1 MNEKILKKLR
11 TLIACTM
18 LTLLMV
24 NVVNAQGTST
34 RKIEGV
40 VTNEQKEPLQGVVVE
55 DKKSN
60 AASLTDANGKFSISV
75 KGSGTLSMS
84 FTGYTT
90 QAVTY
95 NESSSILNVVLL
107 LDTKGLEEVVVVGY
121 ATVKRKDV
129 TGSVAGI
136 GAKDIRSRPVNNA
149 VQSMQGKVAGVDIS
163 SNERPG
169 TVGSINIRGV
179 RSLTA
184 SNSPLFVVDGI
195 PLTTGGIDNINPQD
209 IETIDVLK
217 DASATAI
224 FGSRGANGVIIVT
237 TKQGK
242 SGKVVVNF
250 NHNITSETLN
260 DSRKMFNAGDYI
272 TYRRWAYY
280 YAGLNQTTG
289 VSTYP
294 RGDQPTVATDRVFF
308 GATSDPTAWANI
320 EKGWAS
326 GTWDGSK
333 VTTTDWGAIV
343 KQNSITSDNL
353 LSVSGGTD
361 KLKAYASL
369 GYLNNTGTI
378 KGQSFQRYTAKV
390 NLDFNATK
398 WFSLGSNLNVN
409 YNMQQFGQSGRGV
422 ATIGSPSGGLYE
434 SSRSIFPYALPYDAN
449 GVRILFPG
457 GDNAIKNV
465 VDEWLYNIDQRET
478 LRTFGSIYTQ
488 LNFGSIFP
496 ALKGLR
502 YRMNFGPD
510 ISQYEN
516 GAYIDSK
523 SVANGGSTSWASVNN
538 EKRFSYTLD
547 HLLYYDKSIGDHT
560 FGLTLLQS
568 QTAYKLNGQSVTGN
582 GVPLESQRWN
592 ALTSGVVTGQ
602 LTTASNLVETQ
613 LLSYMARL
621 NYSFKDRYLL
631 TVSARQDG
639 ASQLAEGY
647 KYSLFPS
654 AAFAWRVNQEKFMD
668 NLKWVND
675 LKLRIG
681 AGVTGNSAVAA
692 YSTQGAVL
700 SLFYPNNASSVAG
713 AILNPLLANK
723 ELGWEKTT
731 QYNLGVDFQLF
742 DRRLSGTI
750 DVYKSRTTD
759 LIMQRTIP
767 SVTGYTTTFA
777 NIGETANRG
786 IDMSLTTVNI
796 KNNDFNWSTTFNA
809 SWQKD
814 EIVSLSNGKQNDI
827 GNNWFIGQ
835 PIGVIYGYKAL
846 GLWQKSDA
854 AEYAKFNANG
864 NTFTPGSVR
873 IQDVNGDSKIEPNF
887 DRQII
892 GWTRPRWVVGMTNS
906 LSYKNF
912 TFDIFIYG
920 RLNYKYNYGGE
931 VQAARS
937 VNRVINYYNEN
948 NTNAEFQKPIFNA
961 GGAAGDAFFPAL
973 GYLNASFLKIRNIS
987 MSYNLNSKSTSKL
1000 GLSGLRAFLQV
1011 QNPGMLTSQIK
1022 FMDMD
1027 VVGNTWNRGYTIG
1040 INASF

>member
-1 MNEKILKKLR
+1 MNQTTFKKLR
-11 TLIACTM
+11 VGFAALVVCF
-18 LTLLMV
+18 LMQAV
-24 NVVNAQGTST
+24 QGQQAAG
-34 RKIEGV
+34 RKLEGV
-40 VTNEQKEPLQGVVVE
+40 ITNEQKEPLQGVVIE
-55 DKKSN
+55 DKKSGT
-60 AASLTDANGKFSISV
+60 SVLSDATGKFSITV
-75 KGSGTLSMS
+75 KDKGTLNIS
-84 FTGYTT
+84 FTGYSSQTVAYT
-90 QAVTY
+90 
-95 NESSSILNVVLL
+95 ESSSNLSVSLAI
-107 LDTKGLEEVVVVGY
+107 DTKGLDEVVVVGY

-129 TGSVAGI
+129 TGAVAGI
-136 GAKDIRSRPVNNA
+136 GSKDIKSRPVNNA
-149 VQSMQGKVAGVDIS
+149 VQEMQGKVAGVDIS
-163 SNERPG
+163 SIERPG

-195 PLTTGGIDNINPQD
+195 PLTTGGIDNLNPQD
-209 IETIDVLK
+209 IESIDVLK

-250 NHNITSETLN
+250 NSNITSETLN
-260 DSRKMFNAGDYI
+260 DSREMFNAADYI

-294 RGDQPTVATDRVFF
+294 RGDQPTLATDRVFF
-308 GATSDPTAWANI
+308 NATGDPTAWANV

-333 VTTTDWGAIV
+333 VSTTDWGAIV

-369 GYLNNTGTI
+369 GYLNNVGTI
-378 KGQSFQRYTAKV
+378 KGQSFERYTAKV
-390 NLDFNATK
+390 NLDFNATS
-398 WFSLGSNLNVN
+398 WFSLGSSLNVN
-409 YNMQQFGQSGRGV
+409 YNLQQFGQSGRGV
-422 ATIGSPSGGLYE
+422 STIGSPAGGLYE
-434 SSRSIFPYALPYDAN
+434 SARSIFPYALPYDAN
-449 GVRILFPG
+449 GERILFPG
-457 GDNAIKNV
+457 GDVAVKNV
-465 VDEWLYNIDQRET
+465 ADEWKYNMDSRTT

-488 LNFGSIFP
+488 LNLGSIVP
-496 ALKGLR
+496 VLKGLK

-510 ISQYEN
+510 ISQFEN
-516 GAYIDSK
+516 GAYIDSR

-538 EKRFSYTLD
+538 ERRFSYTLD
-547 HLLYYDKSIGDHT
+547 NLLYYDRSVGEHT

-568 QTAYKLNGQSVTGN
+568 QTAYRLSGQSVTGN

-654 AAFAWRVNQEKFMD
+654 AAIAWRINQEKFMD
-668 NLKWVND
+668 NVSWVND

-681 AGVTGNSAVAA
+681 AGVTGNSAVAP

-700 SLFYPNNASSVAG
+700 ALFYPINNGNTTG
-713 AILNPLLANK
+713 AILNPQLANK

-731 QYNLGVDFQLF
+731 QYNLGVDFQLL

-750 DVYKSRTTD
+750 DVYQSRTTD
-759 LIMQRTIP
+759 LIMQRSIP

-786 IDMSLTTVNI
+786 IDISLTTVNI
-796 KNNDFNWSTTFNA
+796 RKQNFNWSTTLNA

-827 GNNWFIGQ
+827 ANNWFIGQ

-846 GLWQKSDA
+846 GLWQK
-854 AEYAKFNANG
+854 K
-864 NTFTPGSVR
+864 
-873 IQDVNGDSKIEPNF
+873 
-887 DRQII
+887 
-892 GWTRPRWVVGMTNS
+892 
-906 LSYKNF
+906 
-912 TFDIFIYG
+912 
-920 RLNYKYNYGGE
+920 
-931 VQAARS
+931 
-937 VNRVINYYNEN
+937 
-948 NTNAEFQKPIFNA
+948 
-961 GGAAGDAFFPAL
+961 
-973 GYLNASFLKIRNIS
+973 
-987 MSYNLNSKSTSKL
+987 
-1000 GLSGLRAFLQV
+1000 
-1011 QNPGMLTSQIK
+1011 
-1022 FMDMD
+1022 
-1027 VVGNTWNRGYTIG
+1027 
-1040 INASF
+1040 

>member
-1 MNEKILKKLR
+1 MRLLLSCAIFSCLLMQDVQAQGNDAR
-11 TLIACTM
+11 TL
-18 LTLLMV
+18 
-24 NVVNAQGTST
+24 
-34 RKIEGV
+34 EGV
-40 VTNEQKEPLQGVVVE
+40 VKGDNGSPLQGVVIE
-55 DKKSN
+55 DKNSN
-60 AASLTDANGKFSISV
+60 ASVLSDAEGKFKISV
-75 KGSGTLSMS
+75 KGKGNLNVSH
-84 FTGYTT
+84 TGFIS
-90 QAVTY
+90 QSVAY
-95 NESSSILNVVLL
+95 NESTTSLTIILAT
-107 LDTKGLEEVVVVGY
+107 DTKGMEEVVVVGY

-129 TGSVAGI
+129 TGAVAGI
-136 GAKDIRSRPVNNA
+136 GAKDIKSRPVTNA
-149 VQSMQGKVAGVDIS
+149 VQAMQGKVAGVDIS

-169 TVGSINIRGV
+169 TIGSINIRGV
-179 RSLTA
+179 RSLSA

-195 PLTTGGIDNINPQD
+195 PLTTGTIDNLNPQD

-250 NHNITSETLN
+250 NHNLTSETLN
-260 DSRKMFNAGDYI
+260 DSREMFNAADYI

-289 VSTYP
+289 ISTYP
-294 RGDQPTVATDRVFF
+294 RGDQPTLAADRVYFN
-308 GATSDPTAWANI
+308 ATGDPAAFANI

-333 VTTTDWGAIV
+333 VSTIDWGGIV

-378 KGQSFQRYTAKV
+378 RGQSFQRYTAKV

-398 WFSLGSNLNVN
+398 WFSLGSNINVN
-409 YNMQQFGQSGRGV
+409 YNVQQFGQSGRGV
-422 ATIGSPSGGLYE
+422 ATIGSPAGGLYE
-434 SSRSIFPYALPYDAN
+434 SARSIFPYAVPYDAN
-449 GVRILFPG
+449 GERILFPG
-457 GDNAIKNV
+457 GDVAVKNV
-465 VDEWLYNIDQRET
+465 IDEWLYNIDQRVT
-478 LRTFGSIYTQ
+478 LRAFGSIYTQ
-488 LNFGSIFP
+488 LNFGSIIP
-496 ALKGLR
+496 ALKGLK

-510 ISQYEN
+510 ISQFEN

-547 HLLYYDKSIGDHT
+547 NLLYYDKSIGEHT

-582 GVPLESQRWN
+582 GIPLESQRWN
-592 ALTSGVVTGQ
+592 ALTSGAVTGQ

-621 NYSFKDRYLL
+621 NYSYKDRYLL

-654 AAFAWRVNQEKFMD
+654 AAFAWRINQEKFMD
-668 NLKWVND
+668 NVKWVND
-675 LKLRIG
+675 LKLRLG
-681 AGVTGNSAVAA
+681 AGVTGNSAVSP
-692 YSTQGAVL
+692 YSTQGAL
-700 SLFYPNNASSVAG
+700 LALFYPQNNGSTAG
-713 AILNPLLANK
+713 AILNPLLANRA
-723 ELGWEKTT
+723 LGWENTT
-731 QYNLGVDFQLF
+731 QYNVGIDFQF
-742 DRRLSGTI
+742 FNRRVSGTI
-750 DVYKSRTTD
+750 DAYRSRTTD
-759 LIMQRTIP
+759 LIMRRTIP

-786 IDMSLTTVNI
+786 IDMSLTTVNYQ
-796 KNNDFNWSTTFNA
+796 NQNLNWSTTFNA

-814 EIVSLSNGKQNDI
+814 EIVSLSNGKQDDI

-846 GLWQKSDA
+846 GLWQKSDLDT
-854 AEYAKFNANG
+854 YKLFNANG
-864 NTFTPGSVR
+864 NNFTPGSVR
-873 IQDVNGDSKIEPNF
+873 VEDVNKDNKIDPNF

-906 LSYKNF
+906 LTYKNF
-912 TFDIFIYG
+912 VFDIFIYG
-920 RLNYKYNYGGE
+920 RLNYKHNYGGE

-961 GGAAGDAFFPAL
+961 GGAAGDAFFTAL
-973 GYLNASFLKIRNIS
+973 GYLDASFLKIRNIS
-987 MSYNLNSKSTSKL
+987 LSYNLRGKSVAKL
-1000 GLSGLRAFLQV
+1000 GMSDLRAFLQV
-1011 QNPGMLTSQIK
+1011 QNPGMLSSKIK
-1022 FMDMD
+1022 FIDMD
-1027 VVGNTWNRGYTIG
+1027 VVSSTWNRGITIG

>member
-378 KGQSFQRYTAKV
+378 KGQSF
-390 NLDFNATK
+390 
-398 WFSLGSNLNVN
+398 
-409 YNMQQFGQSGRGV
+409 
-422 ATIGSPSGGLYE
+422 
-434 SSRSIFPYALPYDAN
+434 
-449 GVRILFPG
+449 
-457 GDNAIKNV
+457 
-465 VDEWLYNIDQRET
+465 
-478 LRTFGSIYTQ
+478 
-488 LNFGSIFP
+488 
-496 ALKGLR
+496 
-502 YRMNFGPD
+502 
-510 ISQYEN
+510 
-516 GAYIDSK
+516 
-523 SVANGGSTSWASVNN
+523 
-538 EKRFSYTLD
+538 
-547 HLLYYDKSIGDHT
+547 
-560 FGLTLLQS
+560 
-568 QTAYKLNGQSVTGN
+568 
-582 GVPLESQRWN
+582 
-592 ALTSGVVTGQ
+592 
-602 LTTASNLVETQ
+602 
-613 LLSYMARL
+613 
-621 NYSFKDRYLL
+621 
-631 TVSARQDG
+631 
-639 ASQLAEGY
+639 
-647 KYSLFPS
+647 
-654 AAFAWRVNQEKFMD
+654 
-668 NLKWVND
+668 
-675 LKLRIG
+675 
-681 AGVTGNSAVAA
+681 
-692 YSTQGAVL
+692 
-700 SLFYPNNASSVAG
+700 
-713 AILNPLLANK
+713 
-723 ELGWEKTT
+723 
-731 QYNLGVDFQLF
+731 
-742 DRRLSGTI
+742 
-750 DVYKSRTTD
+750 
-759 LIMQRTIP
+759 
-767 SVTGYTTTFA
+767 
-777 NIGETANRG
+777 
-786 IDMSLTTVNI
+786 
-796 KNNDFNWSTTFNA
+796 
-809 SWQKD
+809 
-814 EIVSLSNGKQNDI
+814 
-827 GNNWFIGQ
+827 
-835 PIGVIYGYKAL
+835 
-846 GLWQKSDA
+846 
-854 AEYAKFNANG
+854 
-864 NTFTPGSVR
+864 
-873 IQDVNGDSKIEPNF
+873 
-887 DRQII
+887 
-892 GWTRPRWVVGMTNS
+892 
-906 LSYKNF
+906 
-912 TFDIFIYG
+912 
-920 RLNYKYNYGGE
+920 
-931 VQAARS
+931 
-937 VNRVINYYNEN
+937 
-948 NTNAEFQKPIFNA
+948 
-961 GGAAGDAFFPAL
+961 
-973 GYLNASFLKIRNIS
+973 
-987 MSYNLNSKSTSKL
+987 
-1000 GLSGLRAFLQV
+1000 
-1011 QNPGMLTSQIK
+1011 
-1022 FMDMD
+1022 
-1027 VVGNTWNRGYTIG
+1027 
-1040 INASF
+1040 

>member
-1 MNEKILKKLR
+1 
-11 TLIACTM
+11 
-18 LTLLMV
+18 V
-24 NVVNAQGTST
+24 
-34 RKIEGV
+34 
-40 VTNEQKEPLQGVVVE
+40 
-55 DKKSN
+55 
-60 AASLTDANGKFSISV
+60 
-75 KGSGTLSMS
+75 
-84 FTGYTT
+84 
-90 QAVTY
+90 
-95 NESSSILNVVLL
+95 
-107 LDTKGLEEVVVVGY
+107 
-121 ATVKRKDV
+121 
-129 TGSVAGI
+129 
-136 GAKDIRSRPVNNA
+136 
-149 VQSMQGKVAGVDIS
+149 
-163 SNERPG
+163 
-169 TVGSINIRGV
+169 
-179 RSLTA
+179 
-184 SNSPLFVVDGI
+184 
-195 PLTTGGIDNINPQD
+195 
-209 IETIDVLK
+209 
-217 DASATAI
+217 
-224 FGSRGANGVIIVT
+224 
-237 TKQGK
+237 
-242 SGKVVVNF
+242 
-250 NHNITSETLN
+250 
-260 DSRKMFNAGDYI
+260 
-272 TYRRWAYY
+272 
-280 YAGLNQTTG
+280 
-289 VSTYP
+289 
-294 RGDQPTVATDRVFF
+294 
-308 GATSDPTAWANI
+308 
-320 EKGWAS
+320 
-326 GTWDGSK
+326 
-333 VTTTDWGAIV
+333 
-343 KQNSITSDNL
+343 
-353 LSVSGGTD
+353 
-361 KLKAYASL
+361 
-369 GYLNNTGTI
+369 
-378 KGQSFQRYTAKV
+378 
-390 NLDFNATK
+390 
-398 WFSLGSNLNVN
+398 
-409 YNMQQFGQSGRGV
+409 
-422 ATIGSPSGGLYE
+422 
-434 SSRSIFPYALPYDAN
+434 
-449 GVRILFPG
+449 
-457 GDNAIKNV
+457 
-465 VDEWLYNIDQRET
+465 
-478 LRTFGSIYTQ
+478 
-488 LNFGSIFP
+488 
-496 ALKGLR
+496 LKGLK

-516 GAYIDSK
+516 GGYIDSK

-547 HLLYYDKSIGDHT
+547 HLLYYDKSVGEHS

-582 GVPLESQRWN
+582 GIPLESQRWN

-602 LTTASNLVETQ
+602 LTTASNLIETQ

-654 AAFAWRVNQEKFMD
+654 AALAWRVNQEKFMD
-668 NLKWVND
+668 NVKWVND

-700 SLFYPNNASSVAG
+700 SLFYPNNTTSVAG
-713 AILNPLLANK
+713 AILNPQLANQQ
-723 ELGWEKTT
+723 LGWEKTT

-742 DRRLSGTI
+742 NRRLSGTI
-750 DVYKSRTTD
+750 DVYKSKTTD

-777 NIGETANRG
+777 NIGETANKG
-786 IDMSLTTVNI
+786 IDISITTVNV
-796 KNNDFNWSTTFNA
+796 KNTDFNWSTTFNG

-814 EIVSLSNGKQNDI
+814 EIVSLSNGKQDDI

-846 GLWQKSDA
+846 GLWQKTDQ

-864 NTFTPGSVR
+864 NTFTPGNVR
-873 IQDVNGDSKIEPNF
+873 IQDVNGDNKIEPNF

-987 MSYNLNSKSTSKL
+987 MSYNLKGKSVSKL
-1000 GLSGLRAFLQV
+1000 GLSDLRAFLQV
-1011 QNPGMLTSQIK
+1011 QNPGMLSSQIK

-1027 VVGNTWNRGYTIG
+1027 VVGNTWNRGFTIG

>member
-1 MNEKILKKLR
+1 MNQTTFKKLR
-11 TLIACTM
+11 VGFAALIVCF
-18 LTLLMV
+18 LMQAV
-24 NVVNAQGTST
+24 QGQQASG
-34 RKIEGV
+34 RRLEGV
-40 VTNEQKEPLQGVVVE
+40 ITNEQKEPLQGVVIE
-55 DKKSN
+55 DKKSGTSVLSD
-60 AASLTDANGKFSISV
+60 ASGKFSITV
-75 KGSGTLSMS
+75 KDKGTLNIS
-84 FTGYTT
+84 FTGYSSQTVAYT
-90 QAVTY
+90 
-95 NESSSILNVVLL
+95 ESSSNLSVSLAI
-107 LDTKGLEEVVVVGY
+107 DTKGLDEVVVVGY

-129 TGSVAGI
+129 TGAVAGI
-136 GAKDIRSRPVNNA
+136 GSKDIKSRPVTNA
-149 VQSMQGKVAGVDIS
+149 VQAMQGKVAGVDIS

-195 PLTTGGIDNINPQD
+195 PLSTGGIDNLNPQD
-209 IETIDVLK
+209 IESIDVLK

-250 NHNITSETLN
+250 NSNITSETLN
-260 DSRKMFNAGDYI
+260 DSREMFNSADYI

-294 RGDQPTVATDRVFF
+294 RGDQPTLATDRVFF
-308 GATSDPTAWANI
+308 NATGDPTAWANI

-333 VTTTDWGAIV
+333 VATTDWGAIV

-369 GYLNNTGTI
+369 GYLNNVGTI
-378 KGQSFQRYTAKV
+378 KGQSFERYTAKV
-390 NLDFNATK
+390 NLDFNATS
-398 WFSLGSNLNVN
+398 WFSLGSNLNIN
-409 YNMQQFGQSGRGV
+409 YNLQQFGQSGRGV
-422 ATIGSPSGGLYE
+422 ATIGSPAGGLYE

-449 GVRILFPG
+449 GERILFPG
-457 GDNAIKNV
+457 GDNAVKNV
-465 VDEWLYNIDQRET
+465 VDEWLYNIDSRTT

-488 LNFGSIFP
+488 LNIGSIIP
-496 ALKGLR
+496 VLKGLR

-510 ISQYEN
+510 ISQFEN
-516 GAYIDSK
+516 GAYIDSR

-547 HLLYYDKSIGDHT
+547 HLLYYDKSIGEHT
-560 FGLTLLQS
+560 FGLTLLNS

-654 AAFAWRVNQEKFMD
+654 AAIAWRINQEKFMD
-668 NLKWVND
+668 NVSWVND

-681 AGVTGNSAVAA
+681 AGVTGNSAVSP

-700 SLFYPNNASSVAG
+700 SLFYPVNNGNTAG
-713 AILNPLLANK
+713 AILNPQLANK

-759 LIMQRTIP
+759 LIMQRSIP

-786 IDMSLTTVNI
+786 IDMSITTVNI
-796 KNNDFNWSTTFNA
+796 KNQNFNWSTTLNA

-827 GNNWFIGQ
+827 ANNWFIGQ

-846 GLWQKSDA
+846 GLWQKSDLDQ
-854 AEYAKFNANG
+854 YKLFNANG
-864 NTFTPGSVR
+864 NTFTPGNVR
-873 IQDVNGDSKIEPNF
+873 VQDLNGDNKIDPNN

-961 GGAAGDAFFPAL
+961 GGAAGDAFFSAL
-973 GYLNASFLKIRNIS
+973 GYLNADFLKIRNIS
-987 MSYNLNSKSTSKL
+987 MSYNLRGKSVAKV
-1000 GLSGLRAFLQV
+1000 GLSDLRVFLQV
-1011 QNPGMLTSQIK
+1011 QNPGMLTSKIK
-1022 FMDMD
+1022 FIDMD
-1027 VVGNTWNRGYTIG
+1027 VVSSTWNRGYTIG

>member
-1 MNEKILKKLR
+1 MNQTTFTKLR
-11 TLIACTM
+11 LAIAALFVCFM
-18 LTLLMV
+18 MQAV
-24 NVVNAQGTST
+24 QGQQAST
-34 RKIEGV
+34 RKLEGV
-40 VTNEQKEPLQGVVVE
+40 ITNEKNEPLQGVVVE
-55 DKKSN
+55 DKKS
-60 AASLTDANGKFSISV
+60 SSSVLTDAAGKFSINV
-75 KGSGTLSMS
+75 KDKGVLNIS
-84 FTGYTT
+84 FTGYSSQTIAYT
-90 QAVTY
+90 
-95 NESSSILNVVLL
+95 ESSNNLAISLAI
-107 LDTKGLEEVVVVGY
+107 DTKGLDEVVVVGY

-129 TGSVAGI
+129 TGAVAGI
-136 GAKDIRSRPVNNA
+136 GAKDIKSRPVNNA
-149 VQSMQGKVAGVDIS
+149 VQAMQGKVAGVDIS

-179 RSLTA
+179 RSLSA

-195 PLTTGGIDNINPQD
+195 PLTTGSIDNLNPQD
-209 IETIDVLK
+209 IESIDVLK

-250 NHNITSETLN
+250 NHNITAETLN
-260 DSRKMFNAGDYI
+260 DSREMFNAPDYI

-289 VSTYP
+289 ISTYP
-294 RGDQPTVATDRVFF
+294 RGDQPTLATDRVFF
-308 GATSDPTAWANI
+308 NATGDPAAFANI
-320 EKGWAS
+320 EKGWSS
-326 GTWDGSK
+326 GSWDPSK
-333 VTTTDWGAIV
+333 VVTTDWGALV
-343 KQNSITSDNL
+343 KQSSITSDNL

-390 NLDFNATK
+390 NLDFNATS
-398 WFSLGSNLNVN
+398 WFSLGSNINVN
-409 YNMQQFGQSGRGV
+409 YNIQQFGQSGRGV
-422 ATIGSPSGGLYE
+422 ATIGSPAGGLYE
-434 SSRSIFPYALPYDAN
+434 SARSIFPYAVPYDAN
-449 GVRILFPG
+449 GDRILFPG
-457 GDNAIKNV
+457 GDNAVKNV
-465 VDEWLYNIDQRET
+465 IDEWLYNIDERVT

-488 LNFGSIFP
+488 LNFGAIIP
-496 ALKGLR
+496 ALKGLK

-510 ISQYEN
+510 ISQFEN

-547 HLLYYDKSIGDHT
+547 NLLYYDKSIGEHS

-568 QTAYKLNGQSVTGN
+568 QTSYKLNGQSVTGN
-582 GVPLESQRWN
+582 GIPLESQRWN
-592 ALTSGVVTGQ
+592 ALTSGAVTGQ

-621 NYSFKDRYLL
+621 NYSFKERYLL

-647 KYSLFPS
+647 KYSVFPS
-654 AAFAWRVNQEKFMD
+654 AAIAWRVNQEKFMY
-668 NLKWVND
+668 NVNWVND
-675 LKLRIG
+675 LKLRLG
-681 AGVTGNSAVAA
+681 AGVTGNSAVSP
-692 YSTQGAVL
+692 YSTQGAL
-700 SLFYPNNASSVAG
+700 LALFYPQNNSSTAG
-713 AILNPLLANK
+713 AILNPLLANR
-723 ELGWEKTT
+723 ELGWENTT
-731 QYNLGVDFQLF
+731 QYNVGVDFQLF
-742 DRRLSGTI
+742 NRRVSGTI
-750 DVYKSRTTD
+750 DAYKSRTTD

-767 SVTGYTTTFA
+767 SVTGFTTTFA

-786 IDMSLTTVNI
+786 IDMSVTTMNI
-796 KNNDFNWSTTFNA
+796 RNNNFNWSTTLNA

-814 EIVSLSNGKQNDI
+814 EIVSLSNGKQDDI

-846 GLWQKSDA
+846 GLWQKSDLDT
-854 AEYAKFNANG
+854 YKLFNANG

-873 IQDVNGDSKIEPNF
+873 IQDVNKDNKIDPNN

-892 GWTRPRWVVGMTNS
+892 GWTRPRWVVGMTNAFT
-906 LSYKNF
+906 YKNLSLE
-912 TFDIFIYG
+912 IFIYG
-920 RLNYKYNYGGE
+920 RMNYKYNYGGE

-948 NTNAEFQKPIFNA
+948 NTNATFQKPIFNA
-961 GGAAGDAFFPAL
+961 GGAAGDAFYSAL
-973 GYLNASFLKIRNIS
+973 GYLDASFLKIRNIS
-987 MSYNLNSKSTSKL
+987 LSYNLKGKSISKL
-1000 GLSGLRAFLQV
+1000 GMSDFRAFLQV
-1011 QNPGMLTSQIK
+1011 QNPGMLTSKID
-1022 FMDMD
+1022 FIDMD
-1027 VVGNTWNRGYTIG
+1027 VVSSTWNRGFTLG

>member
-1 MNEKILKKLR
+1 MNQTKFKKLR
-11 TLIACTM
+11 VGIAAMFVC
-18 LTLLMV
+18 LLLQTV
-24 NVVNAQGTST
+24 QAQQASG
-34 RKIEGV
+34 RKLEGV
-40 VTNEQKEPLQGVVVE
+40 ITNEQKEPLQGVVIE

-60 AASLTDANGKFSISV
+60 TSVLTDASGKFSIAV
-75 KGSGTLSMS
+75 KDKGVLAVS
-84 FTGYTT
+84 FTGYSSQNIPYT
-90 QAVTY
+90 
-95 NESSSILNVVLL
+95 ESTSNLAIALSI
-107 LDTKGLEEVVVVGY
+107 DTKGLEEVVVVGY

-136 GAKDIRSRPVNNA
+136 GNKDIKSRPVNNA
-149 VQSMQGKVAGVDIS
+149 VQAMQGKVAGVDIS

-195 PLTTGGIDNINPQD
+195 PLSTGGIDNLNPQD
-209 IETIDVLK
+209 IESIDVLK

-242 SGKVVVNF
+242 SGKVVVSF
-250 NHNITSETLN
+250 NSNITSETLN
-260 DSRKMFNAGDYI
+260 DSREMFNSSDYI

-294 RGDQPTVATDRVFF
+294 RGDQPTIATDRVFF

-333 VTTTDWGAIV
+333 VATTNWGSYV

-369 GYLNNTGTI
+369 GYLNNVGTI
-378 KGQSFQRYTAKV
+378 KGQSFDRYTAKV
-390 NLDFNATK
+390 NLDFNATS
-398 WFSLGSNLNVN
+398 WFSLGSNLNIN
-409 YNMQQFGQSGRGV
+409 YNQQQFGQSGRGV

-449 GVRILFPG
+449 GERILFPG

-465 VDEWLYNIDQRET
+465 IDEWLYNIDQRVT

-488 LNFGSIFP
+488 LNIGSIIP
-496 ALKGLR
+496 VLKGLK

-547 HLLYYDKSIGDHT
+547 HLLYYDKSIGEHT
-560 FGLTLLQS
+560 FGLTLLNS
-568 QTAYKLNGQSVTGN
+568 QTAFKLNGQSVTGN
-582 GVPLESQRWN
+582 GIPLESQRWN
-592 ALTSGVVTGQ
+592 ALTSGAVTGQ
-602 LTTASNLVETQ
+602 LTSASNLVETQ

-639 ASQLAEGY
+639 ASQLAEGK

-654 AAFAWRVNQEKFMD
+654 AAIAWRINQEKFMD
-668 NLKWVND
+668 NVKWVND

-681 AGVTGNSAVAA
+681 AGVTGNSAVGA

-700 SLFYPNNASSVAG
+700 SLFYPNNNSSVTG
-713 AILNPLLANK
+713 AITNPVLANQ

-742 DRRLSGTI
+742 NRRLSGTV

-759 LIMQRTIP
+759 LIMQRSIP

-796 KNNDFNWSTTFNA
+796 KSKDFTWSTTLNA

-827 GNNWFIGQ
+827 NNNWFIGQ

-846 GLWQKSDA
+846 GLWQKTDI
-854 AEYAKFNANG
+854 EQYKLFNANG
-864 NTFTPGSVR
+864 NTFTPGNVK
-873 IQDVNGDSKIEPNF
+873 IQDLNGDNKIDPNN

-906 LSYKNF
+906 VSYKNF
-912 TFDIFIYG
+912 TLDVFIYG

-961 GGAAGDAFFPAL
+961 GGAAGDAFFSAL
-973 GYLNASFLKIRNIS
+973 GYLNADFLKIRNIS
-987 MSYNLNSKSTSKL
+987 MSYNLRGKSVAKM
-1000 GLSGLRAFLQV
+1000 GLSDLRAFLQV
-1011 QNPGMLTSQIK
+1011 QNPGMLMSRIK

>member
-1 MNEKILKKLR
+1 MTQMKFKNLR
-11 TLIACTM
+11 VSLAALFVC
-18 LTLLMV
+18 LLMQTIQ
-24 NVVNAQGTST
+24 AQQVSG
-34 RKIEGV
+34 RKLDGV
-40 VTNEQKEPLQGVVVE
+40 ITNEQKEPLQGVVIE
-55 DKKSN
+55 DKKSGT
-60 AASLTDANGKFSISV
+60 SVLTDASGKFSINV
-75 KGSGTLSMS
+75 KDKGTLNIS
-84 FTGYTT
+84 FTGY
-90 QAVTY
+90 
-95 NESSSILNVVLL
+95 SSQTVAYTENSNNISISLAI
-107 LDTKGLEEVVVVGY
+107 DTKGLEEVVVVGY

-129 TGSVAGI
+129 TGAVAGI
-136 GAKDIRSRPVNNA
+136 GSKDIKSRPVTNA
-149 VQSMQGKVAGVDIS
+149 VQAMQGKVAGVDIS

-195 PLTTGGIDNINPQD
+195 PLSTGGIDNLNPQD
-209 IETIDVLK
+209 IESIDVLK

-250 NHNITSETLN
+250 NSNITSETLN
-260 DSRKMFNAGDYI
+260 DSREMFNSADYI

-294 RGDQPTVATDRVFF
+294 RGDQPTLATDRVFF
-308 GATSDPTAWANI
+308 NATGDPTAFANI

-333 VTTTDWGAIV
+333 VATTDWGAIV

-369 GYLNNTGTI
+369 GYLNNVGTI
-378 KGQSFQRYTAKV
+378 KGQSFERYTAKV
-390 NLDFNATK
+390 NLDFNATS
-398 WFSLGSNLNVN
+398 WFSLGSNLNIN
-409 YNMQQFGQSGRGV
+409 YNNQQFGQSGRGV
-422 ATIGSPSGGLYE
+422 ATIGSPAGGLYE
-434 SSRSIFPYALPYDAN
+434 SARSIFPYALPYEAN
-449 GVRILFPG
+449 GDRILFPG
-457 GDNAIKNV
+457 GDNAVKNV
-465 VDEWLYNIDQRET
+465 VDEWKYNIDARTT
-478 LRTFGSIYTQ
+478 LRAFGSIYTQ
-488 LNFGSIFP
+488 LNLGSIVP
-496 ALKGLR
+496 VLKGLK

-510 ISQYEN
+510 ISQFEN
-516 GAYIDSK
+516 GAYIDSR

-538 EKRFSYTLD
+538 ERRFSYTLD
-547 HLLYYDKSIGDHT
+547 HLLYYDKSIGEHT
-560 FGLTLLQS
+560 FGLTLLNS

-621 NYSFKDRYLL
+621 NYGYKDRYLL

-654 AAFAWRVNQEKFMD
+654 AAIAWRINQEKFMD
-668 NLKWVND
+668 NVTWVND

-681 AGVTGNSAVAA
+681 AGVTGNSAVAP

-700 SLFYPNNASSVAG
+700 SLFYPVNNGNTAG
-713 AILNPLLANK
+713 AILNPQLANR

-742 DRRLSGTI
+742 DRRLSGTV

-767 SVTGYTTTFA
+767 SVTGYTTTFG

-786 IDMSLTTVNI
+786 IDISLTTVNI
-796 KNNDFNWSTTFNA
+796 KNQNFNWSTTLNA

-827 GNNWFIGQ
+827 ANNWFIGQ
-835 PIGVIYGYKAL
+835 PIGIIYGYQSL
-846 GLWQKSDA
+846 GLWQKTDIDQ
-854 AEYAKFNANG
+854 YKLFNANG

-873 IQDVNGDSKIEPNF
+873 IQDLNGDNKIDPNN

-906 LSYKNF
+906 VSYKNF

-948 NTNAEFQKPIFNA
+948 NTNAEFQKPVFNA
-961 GGAAGDAFFPAL
+961 GGAAGDAFFSAL
-973 GYLNASFLKIRNIS
+973 GYLNADFLKIRNIS
-987 MSYNLNSKSTSKL
+987 MSYNLRGKSVAKL
-1000 GLSGLRAFLQV
+1000 GMSDLRVFLQV
-1011 QNPGMLTSQIK
+1011 QNPGMLTSKIK
-1022 FMDMD
+1022 FIDMD
-1027 VVGNTWNRGYTIG
+1027 VVSSTWNRGFTIG
-1040 INASF
+1040 VNASF

>member
-1 MNEKILKKLR
+1 MNQTKFKKLQVG
-11 TLIACTM
+11 IAA
-18 LTLLMV
+18 LLV
-24 NVVNAQGTST
+24 CFLLQTVQAQQASG
-34 RKIEGV
+34 RKLEGV
-40 VTNEQKEPLQGVVVE
+40 ITNEQKEPLQGVVIE

-60 AASLTDANGKFSISV
+60 TSVITDASGKFSITV
-75 KGSGTLSMS
+75 KDKGVLGVS
-84 FTGYTT
+84 FTGYNSQNIAYT
-90 QAVTY
+90 
-95 NESSSILNVVLL
+95 ESSNSIAIVMTI
-107 LDTKGLEEVVVVGY
+107 DTKGLEEVVVVGY

-136 GAKDIRSRPVNNA
+136 GNKDIKSRPVNNA
-149 VQSMQGKVAGVDIS
+149 VQAMQGKVAGVDIS

-195 PLTTGGIDNINPQD
+195 PLTTGGIDNLNPQD
-209 IETIDVLK
+209 IESIDVLK

-242 SGKVVVNF
+242 SGKIVVSF
-250 NHNITSETLN
+250 NSNITSETLN
-260 DSRKMFNAGDYI
+260 DSREMFNASDYI

-294 RGDQPTVATDRVFF
+294 RGDQPTIANDRVFF

-333 VTTTDWGAIV
+333 VTTTDWGSYV

-369 GYLNNTGTI
+369 GYLNNVGTI
-378 KGQSFQRYTAKV
+378 KGQSFDRYTAKV
-390 NLDFNATK
+390 NLDFNATS
-398 WFSLGSNLNVN
+398 WFTLGSNLNIN
-409 YNMQQFGQSGRGV
+409 YNQQQFGQSGRGV

-434 SSRSIFPYALPYDAN
+434 SSRSIFTYALPYDAN
-449 GVRILFPG
+449 GERILFPG

-465 VDEWLYNIDQRET
+465 IDEWLYNIDQRVT

-488 LNFGSIFP
+488 LNLGSIIP

-547 HLLYYDKSIGDHT
+547 HLLYYDKSIGEHT
-560 FGLTLLQS
+560 FGLTLLNS

-592 ALTSGVVTGQ
+592 ALTSGAVTGQ

-654 AAFAWRVNQEKFMD
+654 AAIAWRINQEKFMD
-668 NLKWVND
+668 NVNWVND

-681 AGVTGNSAVAA
+681 AGVTGNSAVGA

-700 SLFYPNNASSVAG
+700 ALFYPNNNSSIPG
-713 AILNPLLANK
+713 AITNPTLANQ

-742 DRRLSGTI
+742 DRRLSGTV

-759 LIMQRTIP
+759 LIMRRSIP

-786 IDMSLTTVNI
+786 IDISLTTVNI
-796 KNNDFNWSTTFNA
+796 KNKDFTWSTTLNA

-814 EIVSLSNGKQNDI
+814 EIVSLSNGKQDDI
-827 GNNWFIGQ
+827 NNNWFIGQ
-835 PIGVIYGYKAL
+835 PIGVIYGYKSL
-846 GLWQKSDA
+846 GLWQKSDIDQ
-854 AEYAKFNANG
+854 YKLFNANG

-873 IQDVNGDSKIEPNF
+873 IQDLNGDNKIDPNN

-906 LSYKNF
+906 ISYKNF
-912 TFDIFIYG
+912 TLDVFIYG

-961 GGAAGDAFFPAL
+961 GGAAGDAFFSAL
-973 GYLNASFLKIRNIS
+973 GYLNADFLKIRNIS
-987 MSYNLNSKSTSKL
+987 MSYNLRGKSISKL
-1000 GLSGLRAFLQV
+1000 GLSDLRAFLQV
-1011 QNPGMLTSQIK
+1011 QNPGMLMSRIK

>member
-1 MNEKILKKLR
+1 MTQMKFKNLR
-11 TLIACTM
+11 VSLAALFVC
-18 LTLLMV
+18 LLMQTIQ
-24 NVVNAQGTST
+24 AQQVSG
-34 RKIEGV
+34 RKLDGV
-40 VTNEQKEPLQGVVVE
+40 ITNEQKEPLQGVVIE
-55 DKKSN
+55 DKKSGT
-60 AASLTDANGKFSISV
+60 SVLTDASGKFSINV
-75 KGSGTLSMS
+75 KDKGTLNIS
-84 FTGYTT
+84 FTGYLSQTVAYT
-90 QAVTY
+90 E
-95 NESSSILNVVLL
+95 NSSNLPISLAI
-107 LDTKGLEEVVVVGY
+107 DTKGLEEVVVVGY

-129 TGSVAGI
+129 TGAVAGI
-136 GAKDIRSRPVNNA
+136 GSKDIKSRPVTNA
-149 VQSMQGKVAGVDIS
+149 VQAMQGKVAGVDIS

-195 PLTTGGIDNINPQD
+195 PLTTGGIDNLNPQD
-209 IETIDVLK
+209 IESIDVLK

-250 NHNITSETLN
+250 NSNVTSETLN
-260 DSRKMFNAGDYI
+260 DSREMFNSGDYI

-294 RGDQPTVATDRVFF
+294 RGDQPTLATDRVFF
-308 GATSDPTAWANI
+308 NATGDPTAFANI

-333 VTTTDWGAIV
+333 VATTDWGAIV

-369 GYLNNTGTI
+369 GYLNNVGTI
-378 KGQSFQRYTAKV
+378 KGQSFERYTAKV
-390 NLDFNATK
+390 NLDFNATS
-398 WFSLGSNLNVN
+398 WFSLGSNLNIN
-409 YNMQQFGQSGRGV
+409 YNNQQFGQSGRGV
-422 ATIGSPSGGLYE
+422 ATIGSPAGGLYE

-449 GVRILFPG
+449 GERILFPG

-465 VDEWLYNIDQRET
+465 VDEWKYNMDSRTT

-488 LNFGSIFP
+488 LNLGSIVP
-496 ALKGLR
+496 VLKGLK

-510 ISQYEN
+510 ISQFEN
-516 GAYIDSK
+516 GAYIDSR

-538 EKRFSYTLD
+538 ERRFSYTLD
-547 HLLYYDKSIGDHT
+547 HLLYYDKSIGEHT
-560 FGLTLLQS
+560 FGLTLLNS

-621 NYSFKDRYLL
+621 NYGYKDRYLL

-654 AAFAWRVNQEKFMD
+654 AAIAWRINQEKFMD
-668 NLKWVND
+668 NVTWVND

-681 AGVTGNSAVAA
+681 AGVTGNSAVAP

-700 SLFYPNNASSVAG
+700 SLFYPVNNGNTAG
-713 AILNPLLANK
+713 AILNPQLANK

-742 DRRLSGTI
+742 DRRLSGTV

-759 LIMQRTIP
+759 LIMQRSIP

-786 IDMSLTTVNI
+786 IDINLTTVNI
-796 KNNDFNWSTTFNA
+796 KNQNFTWSTTLNA

-827 GNNWFIGQ
+827 ANNWFIGQ
-835 PIGVIYGYKAL
+835 PIGIIYGYQSL
-846 GLWQKSDA
+846 GLWQKTDIDQ
-854 AEYAKFNANG
+854 YKLFNANG

-873 IQDVNGDSKIEPNF
+873 IQDLNGDNKIDPNN

-906 LSYKNF
+906 VSYKNF

-948 NTNAEFQKPIFNA
+948 NTNAEFQKPVFNA
-961 GGAAGDAFFPAL
+961 GGAAGDAFFSAL
-973 GYLNASFLKIRNIS
+973 GYLNADFLKIRNIS
-987 MSYNLNSKSTSKL
+987 MSYNLRGKSVAKL
-1000 GLSGLRAFLQV
+1000 GMSDLRVFLQV
-1011 QNPGMLTSQIK
+1011 QNPGMLTSKIK
-1022 FMDMD
+1022 FIDMD
-1027 VVGNTWNRGYTIG
+1027 VVGSTWNRGFTIG
-1040 INASF
+1040 VNASF

>member
-1 MNEKILKKLR
+1 MTQMKFKNLR
-11 TLIACTM
+11 VSLAALFVC
-18 LTLLMV
+18 LLMQTIQ
-24 NVVNAQGTST
+24 AQQVSG
-34 RKIEGV
+34 RKLDGV
-40 VTNEQKEPLQGVVVE
+40 ITNEQKEPLQGVVIE
-55 DKKSN
+55 DKKSGT
-60 AASLTDANGKFSISV
+60 SVLTDASGKFSINV
-75 KGSGTLSMS
+75 KDKGTLNIS
-84 FTGYTT
+84 FTGYLSQTVAYT
-90 QAVTY
+90 E
-95 NESSSILNVVLL
+95 NSSNLPISLAI
-107 LDTKGLEEVVVVGY
+107 DTKGLEEVVVVGY

-129 TGSVAGI
+129 TGAVAGI
-136 GAKDIRSRPVNNA
+136 GSKDIKSRPVTNA
-149 VQSMQGKVAGVDIS
+149 VQAMQGKVAGVDIS

-195 PLTTGGIDNINPQD
+195 PLTTGGIDNLNPQD
-209 IETIDVLK
+209 IESIDVLK

-250 NHNITSETLN
+250 NSNVTSETLN
-260 DSRKMFNAGDYI
+260 DSREMFNSGDYI

-294 RGDQPTVATDRVFF
+294 RGDQPTLATDRVFF
-308 GATSDPTAWANI
+308 NATGDPTAFANI

-333 VTTTDWGAIV
+333 VATTDWGAIV

-369 GYLNNTGTI
+369 GYLNNVGTI
-378 KGQSFQRYTAKV
+378 KGQSFERYTAKV
-390 NLDFNATK
+390 NLDFNATS
-398 WFSLGSNLNVN
+398 WFSLGSNLNIN
-409 YNMQQFGQSGRGV
+409 YNNQQFGQSGRGV
-422 ATIGSPSGGLYE
+422 ATIGSPAGGLYE

-449 GVRILFPG
+449 GERILFPG

-465 VDEWLYNIDQRET
+465 VDEWKYNMDSRTT

-488 LNFGSIFP
+488 LNLGSIVP
-496 ALKGLR
+496 VLKGLK

-510 ISQYEN
+510 ISQFEN
-516 GAYIDSK
+516 GAYIDSR

-538 EKRFSYTLD
+538 ERRFSYTLD
-547 HLLYYDKSIGDHT
+547 HLLYYDKSIGEHT
-560 FGLTLLQS
+560 FGLTLLNS

-621 NYSFKDRYLL
+621 NYGYKDRYLL

-654 AAFAWRVNQEKFMD
+654 AAIAWRINQEKFMD
-668 NLKWVND
+668 NVTWVND

-681 AGVTGNSAVAA
+681 AGVTGNSAVAP

-700 SLFYPNNASSVAG
+700 SLFYPVNNGNTAG
-713 AILNPLLANK
+713 AILNPQLANK

-742 DRRLSGTI
+742 DRRLSGTV

-759 LIMQRTIP
+759 LIMQRSIP

-786 IDMSLTTVNI
+786 IDISLTTVNI
-796 KNNDFNWSTTFNA
+796 KNQNFTWSTTLNA

-827 GNNWFIGQ
+827 ANNWFIGQ
-835 PIGVIYGYKAL
+835 PIGIIYGYQSL
-846 GLWQKSDA
+846 GLWQKTDIDQ
-854 AEYAKFNANG
+854 YKLFNANG

-873 IQDVNGDSKIEPNF
+873 IQDLNGDNKIDPNN

-906 LSYKNF
+906 VSYKNF

-948 NTNAEFQKPIFNA
+948 NTNAEFQKPVFNA
-961 GGAAGDAFFPAL
+961 GGAAGDAFFSAL
-973 GYLNASFLKIRNIS
+973 GYLNADFLKIRNIS
-987 MSYNLNSKSTSKL
+987 MSYNLRGKSVAKL
-1000 GLSGLRAFLQV
+1000 GMSDLRVFLQV
-1011 QNPGMLTSQIK
+1011 QNPGMLTSKIK
-1022 FMDMD
+1022 FIDMD
-1027 VVGNTWNRGYTIG
+1027 VVGSTWNRGFTIG
-1040 INASF
+1040 VNASF

>member
-1 MNEKILKKLR
+1 MNQTKFKKLR
-11 TLIACTM
+11 VGIAALFVCF
-18 LTLLMV
+18 LMQAV
-24 NVVNAQGTST
+24 QGQQASG
-34 RKIEGV
+34 RKLEGV
-40 VTNEQKEPLQGVVVE
+40 ITNEQKEPLQGVVIE

-60 AASLTDANGKFSISV
+60 TSVLTDASGKFSINV
-75 KGSGTLSMS
+75 KDKGTLSIS
-84 FTGYTT
+84 FTGYSSQT
-90 QAVTY
+90 VTY
-95 NESSSILNVVLL
+95 TESSSNLSISLAI
-107 LDTKGLEEVVVVGY
+107 DTKGLDEVVVVGY

-129 TGSVAGI
+129 TGAVAGI
-136 GAKDIRSRPVNNA
+136 GSKDIKSRPVNNA
-149 VQSMQGKVAGVDIS
+149 VQAMQGKVAGVDIS

-195 PLTTGGIDNINPQD
+195 PLTTGGIDNLNPQD
-209 IETIDVLK
+209 IESIDVLK

-242 SGKVVVNF
+242 SGKIVVNF
-250 NHNITSETLN
+250 NSNITSETLN
-260 DSRKMFNAGDYI
+260 DSREMFNAADYI

-289 VSTYP
+289 VSTFP
-294 RGDQPTVATDRVFF
+294 RGDQPTIATDRAFF
-308 GATSDPTAWANI
+308 NATSDPTAWANI

-333 VTTTDWGAIV
+333 VATTDWGAIV

-361 KLKAYASL
+361 KLKAYASI
-369 GYLNNTGTI
+369 GYLNNMGTI
-378 KGQSFQRYTAKV
+378 KGQSFDRYTAKV
-390 NLDFNATK
+390 NLDFNATS
-398 WFSLGSNLNVN
+398 WFSLGSSLNVN
-409 YNMQQFGQSGRGV
+409 YNLQQFGQSGRGV
-422 ATIGSPSGGLYE
+422 STIGSPAGGLYE
-434 SSRSIFPYALPYDAN
+434 SARSIFPYALPYDAN
-449 GVRILFPG
+449 GERILFPG
-457 GDNAIKNV
+457 GDVAVKNV
-465 VDEWLYNIDQRET
+465 ADEWKYNMDSRTT

-488 LNFGSIFP
+488 LNLGSIVP
-496 ALKGLR
+496 VLKGLK

-510 ISQYEN
+510 ISQFEN
-516 GAYIDSK
+516 GAYIDSR

-538 EKRFSYTLD
+538 ERRFSYTLD
-547 HLLYYDKSIGDHT
+547 NLLYYDRSVGEHT

-568 QTAYKLNGQSVTGN
+568 QTAYRLSGQSVTGN

-639 ASQLAEGY
+639 ASQLADGY

-654 AAFAWRVNQEKFMD
+654 AAIAWRINQEKFMD
-668 NLKWVND
+668 NVSWVND

-681 AGVTGNSAVAA
+681 AGVTGNSAVAP
-692 YSTQGAVL
+692 YSTQGTVL
-700 SLFYPNNASSVAG
+700 ALFYPVNNGNTTG
-713 AILNPLLANK
+713 AILNPQLANE

-742 DRRLSGTI
+742 DRRLSGTV
-750 DVYKSRTTD
+750 DVYRSRTTD
-759 LIMQRTIP
+759 LIMQRSIP
-767 SVTGYTTTFA
+767 SVTGFTTTFA

-796 KNNDFNWSTTFNA
+796 KKQNFTWSTTLNA

-827 GNNWFIGQ
+827 ANNWFIGQ

-846 GLWQKSDA
+846 GLWQKGDIDQ
-854 AEYAKFNANG
+854 YKLFNANG
-864 NTFTPGSVR
+864 NTFTPGNVR
-873 IQDVNGDSKIEPNF
+873 VQDLNGDNKIDPNN

-906 LSYKNF
+906 VSYKNF

-937 VNRVINYYNEN
+937 VNRVINYYTEN

-973 GYLNASFLKIRNIS
+973 GYLNADFLKIRNIS
-987 MSYNLNSKSTSKL
+987 MSYNVKGSNVAKL
-1000 GLSGLRAFLQV
+1000 GMSDLRVFLQI
-1011 QNPGMLTSQIK
+1011 QNPGMLTSKIK

-1040 INASF
+1040 VNASF

>member
-1 MNEKILKKLR
+1 MNQKTSRSLRWVIVAMFSCLIMQTTWAQNVQSRKL
-11 TLIACTM
+11 
-18 LTLLMV
+18 
-24 NVVNAQGTST
+24 
-34 RKIEGV
+34 EGV
-40 VTNEQKEPLQGVVVE
+40 VTNEQKEPVQGAVVE
-55 DKKSN
+55 EKQSGT
-60 AASLTDANGKFSISV
+60 SVLTDASGKFSISV
-75 KGSGTLSMS
+75 KEKGTLSIS
-84 FTGYTT
+84 FTGYLT
-90 QAVTY
+90 QAVAYTT
-95 NESSSILNVVLL
+95 SSASISVVLAI
-107 LDTKGLEEVVVVGY
+107 DTKGMEEVVVVGY
-121 ATVKRKDV
+121 NTVKRKDV
-129 TGSVAGI
+129 TGAVAGI
-136 GAKDIRSRPVNNA
+136 NSKDIKSRPVTNA
-149 VQSMQGKVAGVDIS
+149 VQAMQGKVAGVDIS

-179 RSLTA
+179 RSLSA

-195 PLTTGGIDNINPQD
+195 PLTTGGIDNLNPQD
-209 IETIDVLK
+209 IESIDVLK

-237 TKQGK
+237 TRQGK

-250 NHNITSETLN
+250 NHNITYETLQ
-260 DSRKMFNAGDYI
+260 DSREMFNSSDYI

-294 RGDQPTVATDRVFF
+294 RGDQPTLASDRVFF
-308 GATSDPTAWANI
+308 TATADPTAWANI

-333 VTTTDWGAIV
+333 VANTDWGAIV

-378 KGQSFQRYTAKV
+378 KGQAFQRYTAKV
-390 NLDFNATK
+390 NLDFNATS

-409 YNMQQFGQSGRGV
+409 YNIQQFGQSGRGV
-422 ATIGSPSGGLYE
+422 ATIGSPAGGLYE
-434 SSRSIFPYALPYDAN
+434 SARSIFPYALPYDAN
-449 GVRILFPG
+449 GERILFPG

-465 VDEWLYNIDQRET
+465 ADEWLYNIDQRTT
-478 LRTFGSIYTQ
+478 LRSFGSIYTQ
-488 LNFGSIFP
+488 LNIGSIFP
-496 ALKGLR
+496 VLKGLR

-510 ISQYEN
+510 ISQFEN

-538 EKRFSYTLD
+538 ERRFSYTLD
-547 HLLYYDKSIGDHT
+547 HLLYYDKSVGDHT
-560 FGLTLLQS
+560 FGLTLLAS
-568 QTAYKLNGQSVTGN
+568 QTQYRLDGQSVTGN
-582 GVPLESQRWN
+582 GIPLESQRWN

-631 TVSARQDG
+631 TMSARQDG
-639 ASQLAEGY
+639 ASMLAEGY
-647 KYSLFPS
+647 KYSVFPS

-668 NLKWVND
+668 NVKWVND
-675 LKLRIG
+675 LKLRLG
-681 AGVTGNSAVAA
+681 AGVTGNSAVNP
-692 YSTQGAVL
+692 YSTQGTLL
-700 SLFYPNNASSVAG
+700 SLFYPLNNGNTAG
-713 AILNPLLANK
+713 AILNPQLANR
-723 ELGWEKTT
+723 ELGWENTT

-750 DVYKSRTTD
+750 DAYQSRTTD
-759 LIMQRTIP
+759 LIMARTIP

-777 NIGETANRG
+777 NIGETANKG
-786 IDMSLTTVNI
+786 IDISLTTVNL
-796 KNNDFNWSTTFNA
+796 KKKDLTWSTTFNA

-827 GNNWFIGQ
+827 VNNWFIGQ
-835 PIGVIYGYKAL
+835 SNGVIYGYKAL
-846 GLWQKSDA
+846 GLWQKSDIDT
-854 AEYAKFNANG
+854 YKLFNANG

-873 IQDVNGDSKIEPNF
+873 IEDLNGDNKIDPNN

-892 GWTRPRWVVGMTNS
+892 GWTRPRWVLGMTNS
-906 LSYKNF
+906 VSYKNF
-912 TFDIFIYG
+912 TFDIFLYG
-920 RLNYKYNYGGE
+920 RMNYKYNYGGE

-937 VNRVINYYNEN
+937 VQRKINYYTEN

-961 GGAAGDAFFPAL
+961 GGAAGDAFFSAL
-973 GYLNASFLKIRNIS
+973 GFLDASFLKIRNIS
-987 MSYNLNSKSTSKL
+987 MSYSVRGKSVAKM
-1000 GLSGLRAFLQV
+1000 GLSDLRAFLQV
-1011 QNPGMLTSQIK
+1011 QNPGMLYSQID

-1027 VVGNTWNRGYTIG
+1027 VVGNTWNRGVTIG
-1040 INASF
+1040 VNASF

>member
-1 MNEKILKKLR
+1 MNQTTFKKLR
-11 TLIACTM
+11 VGFAALFVCF
-18 LTLLMV
+18 LMQAV
-24 NVVNAQGTST
+24 QGQQATG
-34 RKIEGV
+34 RKLEGV
-40 VTNEQKEPLQGVVVE
+40 ITNEQKEPLQGVVIE

-60 AASLTDANGKFSISV
+60 TSVLTDASGKFSISV
-75 KGSGTLSMS
+75 KDKGTLSIS
-84 FTGYTT
+84 FTGYSSQTV
-90 QAVTY
+90 AY
-95 NESSSILNVVLL
+95 SESSSNLSISLVI
-107 LDTKGLEEVVVVGY
+107 DTKGLDEVVVVGY

-129 TGSVAGI
+129 TGAVAGI
-136 GAKDIRSRPVNNA
+136 GAKDIKSRPVNNA
-149 VQSMQGKVAGVDIS
+149 VQAMQGKVAGVDIS

-195 PLTTGGIDNINPQD
+195 PLTTGGIDNLNPQD
-209 IETIDVLK
+209 IESIDVLK

-250 NHNITSETLN
+250 NSNITSETLN
-260 DSRKMFNAGDYI
+260 DSREMFNAGDYI

-294 RGDQPTVATDRVFF
+294 RGDQPTLATDRVFF
-308 GATSDPTAWANI
+308 NATGDPTAWANI

-369 GYLNNTGTI
+369 GYLNNVGTI
-378 KGQSFQRYTAKV
+378 KGQSFERYTAKV
-390 NLDFNATK
+390 NLDFNATS

-409 YNMQQFGQSGRGV
+409 YNLQQFGQSGRGV
-422 ATIGSPSGGLYE
+422 ATIGSPAGGLYE

-449 GVRILFPG
+449 GERILFPG
-457 GDNAIKNV
+457 GDNAVKNV
-465 VDEWLYNIDQRET
+465 VDEWKYNIDSRTT

-488 LNFGSIFP
+488 LNIGSIIP
-496 ALKGLR
+496 VLKGLR

-516 GAYIDSK
+516 GAYIDSR

-547 HLLYYDKSIGDHT
+547 HLLYYDKSIGEHT
-560 FGLTLLQS
+560 FGLTLLNS

-654 AAFAWRVNQEKFMD
+654 AAIAWRINQEKFMD
-668 NLKWVND
+668 NVSWVND

-681 AGVTGNSAVAA
+681 AGVTGNSAVAP

-700 SLFYPNNASSVAG
+700 SLFYPVNNGNTAG
-713 AILNPLLANK
+713 AILNPQLANT

-759 LIMQRTIP
+759 LIMQRSIP

-786 IDMSLTTVNI
+786 IDMSITTVNI
-796 KNNDFNWSTTFNA
+796 KNQNFTWSTTVNA

-827 GNNWFIGQ
+827 ANNWFIGQ

-846 GLWQKSDA
+846 GLWQKGDIDQ
-854 AEYAKFNANG
+854 YKLFNANG
-864 NTFTPGSVR
+864 NTFTPGNVR
-873 IQDVNGDSKIEPNF
+873 IQDLNGDNKIDPNN

-906 LSYKNF
+906 VSYKNF

-973 GYLNASFLKIRNIS
+973 GYLNADFLKIRNIS
-987 MSYNLNSKSTSKL
+987 MSYNLRGKSISKL
-1000 GLSGLRAFLQV
+1000 GLSDLRAFLQV
-1011 QNPGMLTSQIK
+1011 QNPGMLTSKIK

>member
-1 MNEKILKKLR
+1 
-11 TLIACTM
+11 
-18 LTLLMV
+18 
-24 NVVNAQGTST
+24 
-34 RKIEGV
+34 
-40 VTNEQKEPLQGVVVE
+40 
-55 DKKSN
+55 
-60 AASLTDANGKFSISV
+60 
-75 KGSGTLSMS
+75 
-84 FTGYTT
+84 
-90 QAVTY
+90 
-95 NESSSILNVVLL
+95 
-107 LDTKGLEEVVVVGY
+107 
-121 ATVKRKDV
+121 
-129 TGSVAGI
+129 
-136 GAKDIRSRPVNNA
+136 
-149 VQSMQGKVAGVDIS
+149 
-163 SNERPG
+163 
-169 TVGSINIRGV
+169 
-179 RSLTA
+179 
-184 SNSPLFVVDGI
+184 
-195 PLTTGGIDNINPQD
+195 
-209 IETIDVLK
+209 
-217 DASATAI
+217 
-224 FGSRGANGVIIVT
+224 
-237 TKQGK
+237 
-242 SGKVVVNF
+242 
-250 NHNITSETLN
+250 
-260 DSRKMFNAGDYI
+260 
-272 TYRRWAYY
+272 
-280 YAGLNQTTG
+280 
-289 VSTYP
+289 
-294 RGDQPTVATDRVFF
+294 
-308 GATSDPTAWANI
+308 
-320 EKGWAS
+320 
-326 GTWDGSK
+326 
-333 VTTTDWGAIV
+333 
-343 KQNSITSDNL
+343 
-353 LSVSGGTD
+353 
-361 KLKAYASL
+361 
-369 GYLNNTGTI
+369 
-378 KGQSFQRYTAKV
+378 
-390 NLDFNATK
+390 
-398 WFSLGSNLNVN
+398 
-409 YNMQQFGQSGRGV
+409 
-422 ATIGSPSGGLYE
+422 
-434 SSRSIFPYALPYDAN
+434 
-449 GVRILFPG
+449 
-457 GDNAIKNV
+457 
-465 VDEWLYNIDQRET
+465 
-478 LRTFGSIYTQ
+478 
-488 LNFGSIFP
+488 
-496 ALKGLR
+496 
-502 YRMNFGPD
+502 
-510 ISQYEN
+510 
-516 GAYIDSK
+516 
-523 SVANGGSTSWASVNN
+523 
-538 EKRFSYTLD
+538 
-547 HLLYYDKSIGDHT
+547 
-560 FGLTLLQS
+560 
-568 QTAYKLNGQSVTGN
+568 
-582 GVPLESQRWN
+582 
-592 ALTSGVVTGQ
+592 
-602 LTTASNLVETQ
+602 
-613 LLSYMARL
+613 
-621 NYSFKDRYLL
+621 
-631 TVSARQDG
+631 
-639 ASQLAEGY
+639 
-647 KYSLFPS
+647 
-654 AAFAWRVNQEKFMD
+654 
-668 NLKWVND
+668 
-675 LKLRIG
+675 
-681 AGVTGNSAVAA
+681 
-692 YSTQGAVL
+692 
-700 SLFYPNNASSVAG
+700 
-713 AILNPLLANK
+713 LLANK

>member
-1 MNEKILKKLR
+1 MNQTKFKNLGRSIAALLVCVLMQTVQAQNVSGRKLD
-11 TLIACTM
+11 
-18 LTLLMV
+18 
-24 NVVNAQGTST
+24 
-34 RKIEGV
+34 GV
-40 VTNEQKEPLQGVVVE
+40 ITNEQKEPLQGVVIE
-55 DKKSN
+55 DKKS
-60 AASLTDANGKFSISV
+60 STSVLTDASGKFSINV
-75 KGSGTLSMS
+75 TGKGTLNIS
-84 FTGYTT
+84 FTGY
-90 QAVTY
+90 
-95 NESSSILNVVLL
+95 SSQTVAYTENSSTLSISLEI
-107 LDTKGLEEVVVVGY
+107 DTKGLDEVVVVGY

-129 TGSVAGI
+129 TGAVAGI
-136 GAKDIRSRPVNNA
+136 GSKDIKSRPVTNA
-149 VQSMQGKVAGVDIS
+149 VQAMQGKVAGVDIS

-195 PLTTGGIDNINPQD
+195 PLTTGGIDNLNPQD
-209 IETIDVLK
+209 IESIDVLK

-250 NHNITSETLN
+250 NSNVTSETLN

-294 RGDQPTVATDRVFF
+294 RGDQPTLATDRVFF
-308 GATSDPTAWANI
+308 NATGDPTAFANI

-369 GYLNNTGTI
+369 GYLNNVGTI
-378 KGQSFQRYTAKV
+378 KGQSFERYTAKV
-390 NLDFNATK
+390 NLDFNATS
-398 WFSLGSNLNVN
+398 WFSLGSNLNIN
-409 YNMQQFGQSGRGV
+409 YNNQQFGQSGRGV
-422 ATIGSPSGGLYE
+422 ATIGSPQGGLYE
-434 SSRSIFPYALPYDAN
+434 SSRTIFPYALPYDAD
-449 GVRILFPG
+449 GERILFPG
-457 GDNAIKNV
+457 GDNAVKNV
-465 VDEWLYNIDQRET
+465 VDEWKYNIDSRTT

-488 LNFGSIFP
+488 LNLGSIVP
-496 ALKGLR
+496 VLKGLK

-516 GAYIDSK
+516 GAYIDSR
-523 SVANGGSTSWASVNN
+523 SVANGGSTSWATVNN
-538 EKRFSYTLD
+538 ERRFSYTLD
-547 HLLYYDKSIGDHT
+547 HLLYYDKSIGEHT
-560 FGLTLLQS
+560 FGLTLLNS

-621 NYSFKDRYLL
+621 NYGYKDKYLL

-639 ASQLAEGY
+639 ASQLADGY

-654 AAFAWRVNQEKFMD
+654 AALAWRVNQEKFMD
-668 NLKWVND
+668 NVTWVND

-681 AGVTGNSAVAA
+681 AGVTGNSAVSP
-692 YSTQGAVL
+692 YSTQGSII
-700 SLFYPNNASSVAG
+700 SLFYPINNGSTAG
-713 AILNPLLANK
+713 TILNSQLANQ

-731 QYNLGVDFQLF
+731 QYNLGVDFQLL
-742 DRRLSGTI
+742 DRRLSGSI

-759 LIMQRTIP
+759 LIMRRSIP

-786 IDMSLTTVNI
+786 IDISLTTVNV
-796 KNNDFNWSTTFNA
+796 KSQNLTWSTTLNV

-814 EIVSLSNGKQNDI
+814 EIVSLANGKQDDI
-827 GNNWFIGQ
+827 ANNWFIGQ
-835 PIGVIYGYKAL
+835 PIGIIYGYKSL
-846 GLWQKSDA
+846 GLWQKSDIDQ
-854 AEYAKFNANG
+854 YKLFNANG

-873 IQDVNGDSKIEPNF
+873 VEDLNGDNKIDANN

-906 LSYKNF
+906 FSYKNF
-912 TFDIFIYG
+912 SLDVFIYG
-920 RLNYKYNYGGE
+920 RLNYKYSYGGE

-948 NTNAEFQKPIFNA
+948 NTNAEFQKPVFNA
-961 GGAAGDAFFPAL
+961 GGAAGDAFFSAL
-973 GYLNASFLKIRNIS
+973 GYLNADFLKIRNIS
-987 MSYNLNSKSTSKL
+987 MSYNLRGKSVAKL
-1000 GLSGLRAFLQV
+1000 GMSDLRVFLQV
-1011 QNPGMLTSQIK
+1011 QNPGMLTSKIK
-1022 FMDMD
+1022 FIDMD
-1027 VVGNTWNRGYTIG
+1027 VVGNTWNTGYTLG
-1040 INASF
+1040 VNASF

>member
-1 MNEKILKKLR
+1 MNQTKFKKLR
-11 TLIACTM
+11 VGIAALFVCF
-18 LTLLMV
+18 LMQAV
-24 NVVNAQGTST
+24 QGQQASG
-34 RKIEGV
+34 RKLEGV
-40 VTNEQKEPLQGVVVE
+40 ITNEQKEPLQGVVIE

-60 AASLTDANGKFSISV
+60 TSVLTDASGKFSINV
-75 KGSGTLSMS
+75 KDKGTLSIS
-84 FTGYTT
+84 FTGYSSQTVPYT
-90 QAVTY
+90 
-95 NESSSILNVVLL
+95 ESSSNLSISLAI
-107 LDTKGLEEVVVVGY
+107 DTKGLDEVVVVGY

-129 TGSVAGI
+129 TGAVAGI
-136 GAKDIRSRPVNNA
+136 GSKDIKSRPVNNA
-149 VQSMQGKVAGVDIS
+149 VQAMQGKVAGVDIS

-184 SNSPLFVVDGI
+184 SNSPLVVVDGI
-195 PLTTGGIDNINPQD
+195 PLTTGGIDNLNPQD
-209 IETIDVLK
+209 IESIDVLK

-242 SGKVVVNF
+242 SGKIVVNF
-250 NHNITSETLN
+250 NSNITSETLN
-260 DSRKMFNAGDYI
+260 DSREMFNAADYI

-289 VSTYP
+289 VSTFP
-294 RGDQPTVATDRVFF
+294 RGDQPTIATDRAFF
-308 GATSDPTAWANI
+308 NATSDPTAWANI

-333 VTTTDWGAIV
+333 VATTDWGAIV

-361 KLKAYASL
+361 KLKAYASI
-369 GYLNNTGTI
+369 GYLNNMGTI
-378 KGQSFQRYTAKV
+378 KGQSFDRYTAKV
-390 NLDFNATK
+390 NLDFNATS
-398 WFSLGSNLNVN
+398 WFSLGSSLNVN
-409 YNMQQFGQSGRGV
+409 YNLQQFGQSGRGV
-422 ATIGSPSGGLYE
+422 STIGSPAGGLYE
-434 SSRSIFPYALPYDAN
+434 SARSIFPYALPYDAN
-449 GVRILFPG
+449 GERILFPG
-457 GDNAIKNV
+457 GDVAVKNV
-465 VDEWLYNIDQRET
+465 ADEWKYNMDSRTT

-488 LNFGSIFP
+488 LNLGSIVP
-496 ALKGLR
+496 VLKGLK

-510 ISQYEN
+510 ISQFEN
-516 GAYIDSK
+516 GAYIDSR

-538 EKRFSYTLD
+538 ERRFSYTLD
-547 HLLYYDKSIGDHT
+547 NLLYYDRSVGEHT

-568 QTAYKLNGQSVTGN
+568 QTAYRLSGQSVTGN

-639 ASQLAEGY
+639 ASQLADGY

-654 AAFAWRVNQEKFMD
+654 AAIAWRINQEKFMD
-668 NLKWVND
+668 NVSWVND

-681 AGVTGNSAVAA
+681 AGVTGNSAVAP
-692 YSTQGAVL
+692 YSTQGTVL
-700 SLFYPNNASSVAG
+700 ALFYPVNNGNTTG
-713 AILNPLLANK
+713 AILNPQLANE

-742 DRRLSGTI
+742 DRRLSGTV
-750 DVYKSRTTD
+750 DVYRSRTTD
-759 LIMQRTIP
+759 LIMQRSIP
-767 SVTGYTTTFA
+767 SVTGFTTTFA

-796 KNNDFNWSTTFNA
+796 KKQNFTWSTTLNA

-827 GNNWFIGQ
+827 ANNWFIGQ

-846 GLWQKSDA
+846 GLWQKGDIDQ
-854 AEYAKFNANG
+854 YKLFNANG
-864 NTFTPGSVR
+864 NTFTPGNVR
-873 IQDVNGDSKIEPNF
+873 VQDLNGDNKIDPNN

-906 LSYKNF
+906 VSYKNF

-937 VNRVINYYNEN
+937 VNRVINYYTEN

-973 GYLNASFLKIRNIS
+973 GYLNADFLKIRNIS
-987 MSYNLNSKSTSKL
+987 MSYNVKGSNVAKL
-1000 GLSGLRAFLQV
+1000 GMSDLRVFLQI
-1011 QNPGMLTSQIK
+1011 QNPGMLTSKIK

-1040 INASF
+1040 VNASF

>member
-1 MNEKILKKLR
+1 MNQTTFKKLR
-11 TLIACTM
+11 VGFAALVVCF
-18 LTLLMV
+18 LMQAV
-24 NVVNAQGTST
+24 QGQQASG
-34 RKIEGV
+34 RKLEGV
-40 VTNEQKEPLQGVVVE
+40 ITNEQKEPLQGVVIE

-60 AASLTDANGKFSISV
+60 TSVLTDASGKFSISV
-75 KGSGTLSMS
+75 KEKGTLSIS
-84 FTGYTT
+84 FTGYSSQTIAYT
-90 QAVTY
+90 
-95 NESSSILNVVLL
+95 ESSSNLAISLAI
-107 LDTKGLEEVVVVGY
+107 DTKGLDEVVVVGY

-129 TGSVAGI
+129 TGAVAGI
-136 GAKDIRSRPVNNA
+136 GAKDIKSRPVNNA
-149 VQSMQGKVAGVDIS
+149 VQAMQGKVAGVDIS

-195 PLTTGGIDNINPQD
+195 PLTTGGIDNLNPQD
-209 IETIDVLK
+209 IESIDVLK

-250 NHNITSETLN
+250 NSNITSETLN
-260 DSRKMFNAGDYI
+260 DSREMFNSSDYI

-289 VSTYP
+289 LSTYP
-294 RGDQPTVATDRVFF
+294 RGDQPTLATDRVFF
-308 GATSDPTAWANI
+308 NATGDPTAWANI

-369 GYLNNTGTI
+369 GYLNNVGTI
-378 KGQSFQRYTAKV
+378 KGQSFDRYTAKV
-390 NLDFNATK
+390 NLDFNATS

-409 YNMQQFGQSGRGV
+409 YNLQQFGQSGRGV
-422 ATIGSPSGGLYE
+422 ATIGSPAGGLYE
-434 SSRSIFPYALPYDAN
+434 SSRSIFPYALPYDAT
-449 GVRILFPG
+449 GERILFPG
-457 GDNAIKNV
+457 GDNAVKNV
-465 VDEWLYNIDQRET
+465 VDEWLYNIDSRTT

-488 LNFGSIFP
+488 LNIGSIIP
-496 ALKGLR
+496 VLKGLR

-510 ISQYEN
+510 ISQFEN
-516 GAYIDSK
+516 GAYIDSR

-547 HLLYYDKSIGDHT
+547 HLLYYDKSVGEHT
-560 FGLTLLQS
+560 FGLTLLNS

-592 ALTSGVVTGQ
+592 ALTSGAVTGQ

-621 NYSFKDRYLL
+621 NYGYKDRYLL

-654 AAFAWRVNQEKFMD
+654 AAIAWRINQEKFMY
-668 NLKWVND
+668 NVSWVND

-681 AGVTGNSAVAA
+681 AGVTGNSAVGA
-692 YSTQGAVL
+692 YSTQGSLLA
-700 SLFYPNNASSVAG
+700 LFYPQNNGSTAG
-713 AILNPLLANK
+713 ALLNPLLANK

-759 LIMQRTIP
+759 LIMQRSIP

-786 IDMSLTTVNI
+786 IDMNFTTINVKNKNLT
-796 KNNDFNWSTTFNA
+796 WSTTINA

-827 GNNWFIGQ
+827 ANNWFIGQ

-846 GLWQKSDA
+846 GLWQKSDIDQ
-854 AEYAKFNANG
+854 YKLFNANG
-864 NTFTPGSVR
+864 NTFTPGNVR
-873 IQDVNGDSKIEPNF
+873 IQDLNGDNKIDPNN

-973 GYLNASFLKIRNIS
+973 GYLNADFLKIRNIS
-987 MSYNLNSKSTSKL
+987 MSYNLRGKSISKL
-1000 GLSGLRAFLQV
+1000 GLSDLRAFLQV
-1011 QNPGMLTSQIK
+1011 QNPGMLTSKIK

>member
-1 MNEKILKKLR
+1 MTQMKFKNLR
-11 TLIACTM
+11 VSLAALFVC
-18 LTLLMV
+18 LLMQTIQ
-24 NVVNAQGTST
+24 AQQVSG
-34 RKIEGV
+34 RKLDGV
-40 VTNEQKEPLQGVVVE
+40 ITNEQKEPLQGVVIE
-55 DKKSN
+55 DKKSGT
-60 AASLTDANGKFSISV
+60 SVLTDASGKFSINV
-75 KGSGTLSMS
+75 KDKGTLNIS
-84 FTGYTT
+84 FTGYLSQTVAYT
-90 QAVTY
+90 E
-95 NESSSILNVVLL
+95 NSSNLSISLAI
-107 LDTKGLEEVVVVGY
+107 DTKGLEEVVVVGY

-129 TGSVAGI
+129 TGAVAGI
-136 GAKDIRSRPVNNA
+136 GSKDIKSRPVTNA
-149 VQSMQGKVAGVDIS
+149 VQAMQGKVAGVDIS

-195 PLTTGGIDNINPQD
+195 PLTTGGIDNLNPQD
-209 IETIDVLK
+209 IESIDVLK

-250 NHNITSETLN
+250 NSNVTSETLN
-260 DSRKMFNAGDYI
+260 DSREMFNSGDYI

-294 RGDQPTVATDRVFF
+294 RGDQPTLATDRVFF
-308 GATSDPTAWANI
+308 NATGDPTAFANI

-333 VTTTDWGAIV
+333 VATTDWGAIV

-369 GYLNNTGTI
+369 GYLNNVGTI
-378 KGQSFQRYTAKV
+378 KGQSFERYTAKV
-390 NLDFNATK
+390 NLDFNATS
-398 WFSLGSNLNVN
+398 WFSLGSNLNIN
-409 YNMQQFGQSGRGV
+409 YNNQQFGQSGRGV
-422 ATIGSPSGGLYE
+422 ATIGSPAGGLYE

-449 GVRILFPG
+449 GERILFPG

-465 VDEWLYNIDQRET
+465 VDEWKYNMDSRTT
-478 LRTFGSIYTQ
+478 LRAFGSIYTQ
-488 LNFGSIFP
+488 LNLGSIVP
-496 ALKGLR
+496 VLKGLK

-510 ISQYEN
+510 ISQFEN
-516 GAYIDSK
+516 GAYIDSR

-538 EKRFSYTLD
+538 ERRFSYTLD
-547 HLLYYDKSIGDHT
+547 HLLYYDKSIGEHT
-560 FGLTLLQS
+560 FGLTLLNS

-621 NYSFKDRYLL
+621 NYGYKDRYLL

-654 AAFAWRVNQEKFMD
+654 AAIAWRINQEKFMD
-668 NLKWVND
+668 NVTWVND

-681 AGVTGNSAVAA
+681 AGVTGNSAVAP

-700 SLFYPNNASSVAG
+700 SLFYPVNNGNTAG
-713 AILNPLLANK
+713 AILNPQLANK

-742 DRRLSGTI
+742 DRRLSGTV

-759 LIMQRTIP
+759 LIMQRSIP

-786 IDMSLTTVNI
+786 IDISLTTVNI
-796 KNNDFNWSTTFNA
+796 KNQNFTWSTTLNA

-827 GNNWFIGQ
+827 ANNWFIGQ
-835 PIGVIYGYKAL
+835 PIGIIYGYQSL
-846 GLWQKSDA
+846 GLWQKTDIDQ
-854 AEYAKFNANG
+854 YKLFNANG

-873 IQDVNGDSKIEPNF
+873 IQDLNGDNKIDPNN
-887 DRQII
+887 DRKII

-906 LSYKNF
+906 VSYKNF

-948 NTNAEFQKPIFNA
+948 NTNAEFQKPVFNA
-961 GGAAGDAFFPAL
+961 GGAAGDAFFSAL
-973 GYLNASFLKIRNIS
+973 GYLNADFLKIRNIS
-987 MSYNLNSKSTSKL
+987 MSYNLRGKSVAKL
-1000 GLSGLRAFLQV
+1000 GMSDLRVFLQV
-1011 QNPGMLTSQIK
+1011 QNPGMLTSKIK
-1022 FMDMD
+1022 FIDMD
-1027 VVGNTWNRGYTIG
+1027 VVGSTWNRGFTIG
-1040 INASF
+1040 VNASF

>member
-1 MNEKILKKLR
+1 MKKKHSILRVL
-11 TLIACTM
+11 LAFGCAVLM
-18 LTLLMV
+18 GLTGM
-24 NVVNAQGTST
+24 AQGTFKVSGKVIDESGQPLSGASI
-34 RKIEGV
+34 KI
-40 VTNEQKEPLQGVVVE
+40 K
-55 DKKSN
+55 
-60 AASLTDANGKFSISV
+60 
-75 KGSGTLSMS
+75 GTLVGSPS
-84 FTGYTT
+84 NQAGVFEINAPSGNATLIFSAIGYAEQEVSINNKTTFT
-90 QAVTY
+90 VTLI
-95 NESSSILNVVLL
+95 NTANALQ
-107 LDTKGLEEVVVVGY
+107 EVVVIGY
-121 ATVKRKDV
+121 ATVKKKDV

-136 GAKDIRSRPVNNA
+136 GSKDIQSRPVNNA

-169 TVGSINIRGV
+169 TIGSIYIRGV

-209 IETIDVLK
+209 IESIDVLK

-242 SGKVVVNF
+242 SGKLVVNF
-250 NHNITSETLN
+250 NHNITSEILN
-260 DSRKMFNAGDYI
+260 DRREMFNAGDYI
-272 TYRRWAYY
+272 TFRRWAYY

-294 RGDQPTVATDRVFF
+294 RGDQPTLATDRVFF
-308 GATSDPTAWANI
+308 NATGDPTAFANI

-326 GTWDGSK
+326 GSWDGSK
-333 VTTTDWGAIV
+333 VATTDWGAFV

-390 NLDFNATK
+390 NLDFNARS
-398 WFSLGSNLNVN
+398 WFSLGSNINVN
-409 YNMQQFGQSGRGV
+409 YNLQQFGQSERGV
-422 ATIGSPSGGLYE
+422 STIGSPSGGLYE

-449 GVRILFPG
+449 GERILFPG
-457 GDNAIKNV
+457 GDNAFKNV
-465 VDEWLYNIDQRET
+465 VDEWKYNIDQRVT

-488 LNFGSIFP
+488 LNFGAIVP
-496 ALKGLR
+496 ALKGLK
-502 YRMNFGPD
+502 YRINFGPD

-516 GAYIDSK
+516 GNYIDSK

-547 HLLYYDKSIGDHT
+547 NLLYYDKSVGEHT
-560 FGLTLLQS
+560 FGVTLLQS
-568 QTAYKLNGQSVTGN
+568 QTAYKLNGQTVTGN
-582 GVPLESQRWN
+582 GIPLESQRWN
-592 ALTSGVVTGQ
+592 ALTSGAVTGQ
-602 LTTASNLVETQ
+602 LTTASSLVETQ

-631 TVSARQDG
+631 TVSAREDG
-639 ASQLAEGY
+639 ASQLADGY

-654 AAFAWRVNQEKFMD
+654 AAVAWKVAQEKFMQ
-668 NLKWVND
+668 NINWVVD
-675 LKLRIG
+675 MKLRVG
-681 AGVTGNSAVAA
+681 AGVTGNSAVSA
-692 YSTQGAVL
+692 YSTQGALL
-700 SLFYPNNASSVAG
+700 SLFYPQNNGSTAG
-713 AILNPLLANK
+713 ALLNSLLANR

-742 DRRLSGTI
+742 NRRLSGTI
-750 DVYKSRTTD
+750 DAYKSKTTD

-767 SVTGYTTTFA
+767 SVSGYTTTFG

-786 IDMSLTTVNI
+786 IDMSITTINI
-796 KNNDFNWSTTFNA
+796 KNENFTWSTTFNA

-814 EIVSLSNGKQNDI
+814 EIVSLSNGKQDDI

-846 GLWQKSDA
+846 GLWQKTDVSK
-854 AEYAKFNANG
+854 YSLFNANG

-873 IQDVNGDSKIEPNF
+873 VQDVNGDNKIDPNN

-912 TFDIFIYG
+912 TFDIFVYG

-931 VQAARS
+931 VESARS
-937 VNRVINYYNEN
+937 VSRVINYYNEN
-948 NTNAEFQKPIFNA
+948 NTNAEFQKPIFGA
-961 GGAAGDAFFPAL
+961 GDAAGDAFFSSL
-973 GYLNASFLKIRNIS
+973 GFLDASFLKIRNIS
-987 MSYNLNSKSTSKL
+987 MSYNLKGKAISKL
-1000 GLSGLRAFLQV
+1000 GMSDLRAFLQI
-1011 QNPGMLTSQIK
+1011 QNPGMIISKIK

-1027 VVGNTWNRGYTIG
+1027 VAGNTWNRGYTIG
-1040 INASF
+1040 LNASF